1 MNLDHVDHYDV
12 PWSVYTDQS
21 YGYCRVLVDENEL
34 VVEFMRNEDEAIVD
48 SVTVKRKTF
57 N

>member
-1 MNLDHVDHYDV
+1 VDHYDV